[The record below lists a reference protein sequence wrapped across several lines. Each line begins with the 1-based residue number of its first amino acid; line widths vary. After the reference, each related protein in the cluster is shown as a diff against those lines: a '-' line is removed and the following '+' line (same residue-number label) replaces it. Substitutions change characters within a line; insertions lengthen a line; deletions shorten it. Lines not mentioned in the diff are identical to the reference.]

1 MFLGPL
7 NESAMARGLILFA
20 HGSREPGW
28 AEPFEQ
34 LAARVRVAA
43 PQAQLRLAFLE
54 LMQPDLAGAAAQLVS
69 AGVDTIR
76 IVPIFLG
83 QGGHLRRDLPL
94 LVGDLRAQFPEA
106 KFAYAPA
113 AGDDAGVLDAIAAYC
128 VRQLGEG

>member
-1 MFLGPL
+1 MT
-7 NESAMARGLILFA
+7 RGLILFA

-43 PQAQLRLAFLE
+43 PRAQVGLAFLE

-94 LVGDLRAQFPEA
+94 LVNDLQAQFPEA
-106 KFAYAPA
+106 KFACAPA

-128 VRQLGEG
+128 VGQLGEG

>member
-1 MFLGPL
+1 MT
-7 NESAMARGLILFA
+7 RGLILFA

-34 LAARVRVAA
+34 LTSRVRAA
-43 PQAQLRLAFLE
+43 VPETQVRLAFLE

-76 IVPIFLG
+76 VVPIFFG

-94 LVGDLRAQFPEA
+94 LIDDLRAQFPAA
-106 KFAYAPA
+106 KFSYAPA
-113 AGDDAGVLDAIAAYC
+113 AGEDAGVLDVIAAYC